1 MDLKPKKNKKQT
13 LKIIGIA
20 TACILIYLGV
30 KHIAVLASAF
40 SFCLGLIAPL
50 LIGLAL
56 ALIINVPMRFFQNH
70 LWPKTE
76 KKLLCA
82 LRKPVAYIISL
93 LVIIGILVG
102 IVMLVIPTLIKAVTV
117 IVETVIEYI
126 NTLSALDKT
135 ELSNHPLGSLLLNT
149 NWNKFLD
156 TAQDWL
162 KNQSGNIVNTAFDTI
177 SSLLTG
183 IFDAFISF
191 IFSIYILFSKEKLKS
206 QAGRLVRAWLPEKV
220 ATWFIH
226 AFNVLSENLRN
237 FISGQTLE
245 ALILGLLCMIGMFI
259 LGLPYAPMVGALMG
273 VTALIPVIGAFIGA
287 VIGSFMIL
295 TVDPMK
301 AIIFLIFIIILLQ
314 LEGNLIYPKVMG
326 SRVKLPGLWILT
338 AVTIGGALGGP
349 VGMLLSVP
357 LASTIYVLIKEATE
371 KREQH
376 LEDLAEKLDIF

>member
-1 MDLKPKKNKKQT
+1 MDLKPKKNKKTT

-30 KHIAVLASAF
+30 KHIDVLASTF

-56 ALIINVPMRFFQNH
+56 ALILNVPMRFFQNH
-70 LWPKTE
+70 LWPKAE
-76 KKLLCA
+76 NKFLNGI
-82 LRKPVAYIISL
+82 RKPISYIISL
-93 LVIIGILVG
+93 VMIAGILFGV
-102 IVMLVIPTLIKAVTV
+102 VMLVIPKLIDAVTV
-117 IVETVIEYI
+117 IVETVIDYI
-126 NTLSALDKT
+126 NTMSAIDRSQLS
-135 ELSNHPLGSLLLNT
+135 SHPLGKLLLNT
-149 NWNKFLD
+149 NWDKFLE

-191 IFSIYILFSKEKLKS
+191 IFSIYILFSKDKLKS
-206 QAGRLVRAWLPEKV
+206 QAGRLVRAWLPEKF
-220 ATWFIH
+220 ADWFIH
-226 AFNVLSENLRN
+226 ASRVLSENLRN
-237 FISGQTLE
+237 FISGQSLE
-245 ALILGLLCMIGMFI
+245 AVILGTLCMLGMFL
-259 LGLPYAPMVGALMG
+259 LGLPYAPMVGALVG
-273 VTALIPVIGAFIGA
+273 VTALIPVVGAFIGA
-287 VIGSFMIL
+287 IIGGFMIL

-301 AIIFLIFIIILLQ
+301 AIIFLVFIIILQ
-314 LEGNLIYPKVMG
+314 QVEGNLIYPKVMG
-326 SRVKLPGLWILT
+326 SKVKLPALWILT
-338 AVTIGGALGGP
+338 AVTIGGALSGP

-357 LASTIYVLIKEATE
+357 FASTIYVLIKEATE

>member
-1 MDLKPKKNKKQT
+1 MDLKPKNSKKQT
-13 LKIIGIA
+13 LKFIGIA

-30 KHIAVLASAF
+30 KHIDVLASAF

-56 ALIINVPMRFFQNH
+56 ALIINVPMRFVQNH
-70 LWPKTE
+70 LWPKAE
-76 KKLLCA
+76 NKFLKA

-93 LVIIGILVG
+93 LVIIGILSG
-102 IVMLVIPTLIKAVTV
+102 IIILIIPTLIEAVTV
-117 IVETVIEYI
+117 IVETVIDYV
-126 NTLSALDKT
+126 NTLSALDKS
-135 ELSNHPLGSLLLNT
+135 ELSSHPLGELLLNT
-149 NWNKFLD
+149 NWNNLLN
-156 TAQDWL
+156 TARDWL
-162 KNQSGNIVNTAFDTI
+162 TTQSGNIVNTAFDTI

-191 IFSIYILFSKEKLKS
+191 IFSVYILFSKEKLKS
-206 QAGRLVRAWLPEKV
+206 QAGRLVRAWLPEKF
-220 ATWFIH
+220 ADWFIH
-226 AFNVLSENLRN
+226 ASRVLSENLRN

-245 ALILGLLCMIGMFI
+245 ALILGVLCMLGMFI

-273 VTALIPVIGAFIGA
+273 VTALIPLIGAFIGA
-287 VIGSFMIL
+287 FVGSFIIL

-301 AIIFLIFIIILLQ
+301 AVIFLIFIIILLQ
-314 LEGNLIYPKVMG
+314 VEGNLIYPKVMG

-357 LASTIYVLIKEATE
+357 LASTIYVLVKEATK

-376 LEDLAEKLDIF
+376 LEDIAEKLDIF